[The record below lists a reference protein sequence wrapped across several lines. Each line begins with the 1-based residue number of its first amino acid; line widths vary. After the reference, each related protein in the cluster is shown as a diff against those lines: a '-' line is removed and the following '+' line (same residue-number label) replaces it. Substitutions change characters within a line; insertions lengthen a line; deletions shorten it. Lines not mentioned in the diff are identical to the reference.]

1 MKHTLILAVAL
12 ACLIGLLG
20 GSLVAATGGKQP
32 GTYQVIEVKGAGTSG
47 VKEYLTI
54 LLEVESGETW
64 ILDKKKFTWKVLPH
78 TPSTEIDISDE

>member
-1 MKHTLILAVAL
+1 MKHTLILAVAA

-78 TPSTEIDISDE
+78 TVSTNIDISDE